1 MLSIDEETEQLT
13 VRFGIMKMNVGI
25 GEIESLS
32 GQKRIRT
39 QRDEEKT
46 VIPGATQKNSGVS

>member
-32 GQKRIRT
+32 GQKADPKPKET
-39 QRDEEKT
+39 KKKPLSQEQRKK
-46 VIPGATQKNSGVS
+46 QRC